1 MVRMLL
7 FLALGIIVWRV
18 VRVALRAMQTPGPR
32 PRGGPS
38 ASPTPPKRSSDLGK
52 IQDAEFEDITDKTP
66 PSPPPKE

>member
-18 VRVALRAMQTPGPR
+18 VRIALRAMQTPTQRPSRGPF
-32 PRGGPS
+32 
-38 ASPTPPKRSSDLGK
+38 ASPTPPKQNSDLGN

-66 PSPPPKE
+66 PSPPSKE

>member
-18 VRVALRAMQTPGPR
+18 VRIALRSMQTPTQRPNRGPV
-32 PRGGPS
+32 
-38 ASPTPPKRSSDLGK
+38 ASPTPPKRDSDLGN

-66 PSPPPKE
+66 PSPPSKE